1 MLKESP
7 DHFDAELLLKIYDLR
22 REEVMRESRNAIN
35 RDYWPRTAEEAVEV
49 LRADHPLNRAY
60 RQTTGYWEMVYS
72 MARNGVIHADFLAEN
87 NGEGLFLFARVERY
101 LAQIRAAGNPR
112 AFRNAEWI
120 AAETEM
126 GRSIMAT
133 FRTRVAKA
141 LAQK

>member
-7 DHFDAELLLKIYDLR
+7 DHFDAELVLKIYDLR

-35 RDYWPRTAEEAVEV
+35 RDYWPRTPEEAIEV

-72 MARNGVIHADFLAEN
+72 MARHGVIHGDFLAEN
-87 NGEGLFLFARVERY
+87 KGEGLFLFARVEPY
-101 LAQIRAAGNPR
+101 LAQVRAAGNPR

-120 AAETEM
+120 ATETEM
-126 GRSIMAT
+126 GRSILAT
-133 FRTRVAKA
+133 FRARVAKA